1 MKWLVLLEDV
11 KKSDFD
17 NLWNLL
23 RSSDEFS
30 LITENSKYYLT
41 SSRWESLTNESDV
54 YCQATKPLQD
64 ISDIARIYFIDFP
77 LLKPD
82 IIYEVDQQG
91 KRHGRFA
98 LSATIRVDS
107 SSFSIQLEGGQDRI
121 PILEFESWMKL
132 AEEDEAVKQVFRQ
145 FRYFEHKWINL
156 YKVYEIVKKDAG
168 KKDKIEQWITKDKI
182 RQFKHT
188 ANSQS
193 AIGDDARHG
202 VDQNDPPKEP
212 MAESEAEALIRNL
225 VKQWLQWKC
234 EQQK

>member
-17 NLWNLL
+17 NLSNLL

-30 LITENSKYYLT
+30 LMAENGEYYLT
-41 SSRWESLTNESDV
+41 SSRWESLTNHSAV
-54 YCQATKPLQD
+54 YLEATKPLQD
-64 ISDIARIYFIDFP
+64 ISAIARIHFTRFP

-82 IIYEVDQQG
+82 IICEVDEEG
-91 KRHGRFA
+91 KRQRWVAG
-98 LSATIRVDS
+98 SATIRVDS
-107 SSFSIQLEGGQDRI
+107 SSFSIQLEGGQDII

-132 AEEDEAVKQVFRQ
+132 AEEDETVKQVFRQ

-168 KKDKIEQWITKDKI
+168 KKNKIDRIEQWITKDKI

-202 VDQNDPPKEP
+202 VDPNDPPKEP
-212 MAESEAEALIRNL
+212 MSL
-225 VKQWLQWKC
+225 
-234 EQQK
+234 